1 MGYKFDIALSF
12 ASEDQALVEKV
23 YAYLKAEDIKSFFAP
38 SPEGQVFL
46 SGKNQREAFY
56 RIFGK
61 DARYVALFVSKN
73 YIEREVP
80 MEEAGIALGKHK
92 DNGSVIPIYIDGTQ
106 LPDKMLDP
114 KKMNYFASKDPV
126 TIADHLAKKIKAD
139 KSKKKHKNTSGT
151 GNNVMKISGNTCEN
165 GIFIQNYNGR

>member
-12 ASEDQALVEKV
+12 ASEDQVLVEKV
-23 YAYLKAEDIKSFFAP
+23 YAYLKAEDIKPFFAP
-38 SPEGQVFL
+38 SPEGQIFL

-56 RIFGK
+56 RVFGK

-106 LPDKMLDP
+106 LPETMLDP
-114 KKMNYFASKDPV
+114 KKMNYFESDNPV
-126 TIADHLAKKIKAD
+126 TIADHLAKKIKTD
-139 KSKKKHKNTSGT
+139 KRKKKQMNAFESGN
-151 GNNVMKISGNTCEN
+151 GVMKISGNTCEN

>member
-1 MGYKFDIALSF
+1 MSNKFDIALSF

-23 YAYLKAEDIKSFFAP
+23 YDYLRAEDIKPFFAP

-46 SGKNQREAFY
+46 SGKNQRETFY

-73 YIEREVP
+73 YIVREVP
-80 MEEAGIALGKHK
+80 MEEAGIALGKHR
-92 DNGSVIPIYIDGTQ
+92 DDGSVIPIYIDGTQ
-106 LPDKMLDP
+106 LPDTMLDP
-114 KKMNYFASKDPV
+114 KRMNYFESDNPV

-139 KSKKKHKNTSGT
+139 KRRKKQTNASGA
-151 GNNVMKISGNTCEN
+151 GNNVMTVSGNTCEN
-165 GIFIQNYNGR
+165 GIFIQNYNRR